1 MDLHESTKLDKD
13 QPSLTYIEDDQAN
26 PPVDLIKADS
36 DESYNQDEWDNY
48 EYVDEYS
55 SGH

>member
-1 MDLHESTKLDKD
+1 MDLHESTQLDKD

-26 PPVDLIKADS
+26 LPVDLIKADS

-55 SGH
+55 SAH